1 VRSRGHGRH
10 GNGSGSRTSGGV
22 GDGMGRRR
30 EASRQGAAEL
40 GSSPKLL
47 MRLPTCNQCLKIC
60 AEKKNSEWQIPL
72 IFEKLKKSMKF
83 VKIWPNHVLRV
94 KGTVIF

>member
-1 VRSRGHGRH
+1 
-10 GNGSGSRTSGGV
+10 
-22 GDGMGRRR
+22 MGRRR

-60 AEKKNSEWQIPL
+60 AEKKKFGVVDPL
-72 IFEKLKKSMKF
+72 IFEKLKK
-83 VKIWPNHVLRV
+83 I
-94 KGTVIF
+94 